1 LYRYRRT
8 LFRVDVA
15 HRLIRAL
22 VSVETHPL
30 LCEILNFTTA
40 AEAALDKAAGAPESR
55 AWRRKIFPLAAQP
68 AQRLPFPQN
77 HIA

>member
-30 LCEILNFTTA
+30 LCEILNFTKA

-55 AWRRKIFPLAAQP
+55 D
-68 AQRLPFPQN
+68 
-77 HIA
+77 